1 MHLGYLAEQAGI
13 SIWEAYDIQEKNG
26 LRTTNSMIIREWKN
40 KNMRQFKMKSNTLK
54 HFPNDL
60 ALVVPFTL
68 LCILFVL
75 ISPLTE
81 ISPIRVIFGLPLV
94 LFLPGYA
101 LIAAL
106 FTRRDDLDAI
116 EHIALSFGLSM
127 AIIPSL
133 GLALNYTPF
142 GIRLIPVLIV
152 LSVFT
157 VSLALGV
164 YARRS
169 MIPERDRFVVEPHI
183 AKFFKSMKEPFK
195 ATDTK
200 IDKMLSVFLIISIVL
215 AISMTVYV
223 IATPKEGEKF
233 TEFYILG
240 PNGTASDYP
249 TNLKVGEEGK
259 VIIGVVNHE
268 YANVSYWLEVKL
280 NGEVIS
286 GKSIE
291 LMHNETWES
300 PFTFKAK
307 KKGKDQKLE
316 FLLYKNPFN
325 KSVYGKGEIRG
336 EVYRSLHLW
345 VDVQ

>member
-1 MHLGYLAEQAGI
+1 
-13 SIWEAYDIQEKNG
+13 
-26 LRTTNSMIIREWKN
+26 
-40 KNMRQFKMKSNTLK
+40 MKSSTLK

-60 ALVVPFTL
+60 ALVVLFTL
-68 LCILFVL
+68 LSILFVL
-75 ISPLTE
+75 IPPLTE

-106 FTRRDDLDAI
+106 FPRRDDLDAI
-116 EHIALSFGLSM
+116 ERIALSFGLSI
-127 AIIPSL
+127 AITPLL

-142 GIRLIPVLIV
+142 GIRLMPVLIV

-157 VSLALGV
+157 VSLALGA

-169 MIPERDRFVVEPHI
+169 MIPERDRFAVEPHI
-183 AKFFKSMKEPFK
+183 ATFFKNMKEPFK

-200 IDKMLSVFLIISIVL
+200 IDKMLSVILIISIVL

-249 TNLKVGEEGK
+249 TNLKVGEEGE

-300 PFTFKAK
+300 PFTFRAK

-325 KSVYGKGEIRG
+325 KSVYGKGENRE